1 MTIDEEH
8 KIDYSA
14 IPMDLVSRM
23 YDALKTLVHESSFV
37 RLPDSIYITSI
48 VDGYVIYKEDY
59 EKTIHNVLLDM
70 WKTYSIPDG
79 EPRIS
84 ERLVWKMYYYLKTI
98 YEESFTMDG
107 LKVYA
112 NNGNIFFAEPLQD
125 IPLHTGW
132 GMGWYRDDVDKLNI
146 IRVLNEVK
154 QEMEKHNEVT
164 SD

>member
-1 MTIDEEH
+1 MTLDEEH

-23 YDALKTLVHESSFV
+23 YDVLKTLVHESSFV

-107 LKVYA
+107 LKV
-112 NNGNIFFAEPLQD
+112 
-125 IPLHTGW
+125 
-132 GMGWYRDDVDKLNI
+132 
-146 IRVLNEVK
+146 
-154 QEMEKHNEVT
+154 
-164 SD
+164 